1 MSRFFIDAQLT
12 AADSTV
18 ISVWYPRWAE
28 RCVRLTWQVT
38 QFMIRPVH

>member
-18 ISVWYPRWAE
+18 ISVWDPRWVGEVCA
-28 RCVRLTWQVT
+28 
-38 QFMIRPVH
+38 